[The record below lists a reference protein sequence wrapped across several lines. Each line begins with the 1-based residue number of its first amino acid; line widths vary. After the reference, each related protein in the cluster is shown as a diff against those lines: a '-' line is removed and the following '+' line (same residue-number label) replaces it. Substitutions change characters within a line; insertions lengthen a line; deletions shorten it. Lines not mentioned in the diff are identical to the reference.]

1 MQYKTSQKMS
11 SIFDSEESIFAIRDL
26 LNSLNDSPNA
36 TTIGNISDRLLQYAA
51 ILKEQSDARIKD
63 IRENGP
69 SLQISDKSY
78 ILGLLRDD
86 EFLRVKFF
94 SCPNGRK
101 IEVTQP
107 TRYTSRVNP
116 AWETHYISG
125 FDVWISEEE
134 SKIIMKKLAEF

>member
-1 MQYKTSQKMS
+1 MS

-26 LNSLNDSPNA
+26 LNSLIDSPNA
-36 TTIGNISDRLLQYAA
+36 TIGNISDRLLQYAA

-107 TRYTSRVNP
+107 TRYTSIVNP
-116 AWETHYISG
+116 SWQTHYISG

-134 SKIIMKKLAEF
+134 SKIIMKKLAEL

>member
-1 MQYKTSQKMS
+1 MS

-26 LNSLNDSPNA
+26 MNSLKDSPNA
-36 TTIGNISDRLLQYAA
+36 TELGNISDRILQHAA

-78 ILGLLRDD
+78 VIGLLRDD
-86 EFLRVKFF
+86 DLPRVKFF

-107 TRYTSRVNP
+107 PRYTSRVNP
-116 AWETHYISG
+116 AWETCYISG
-125 FDVWISEEE
+125 FDVWVSEEE
-134 SKIIMKKLAEF
+134 SKIIMKKLAEL

>member
-1 MQYKTSQKMS
+1 MS

-36 TTIGNISDRLLQYAA
+36 TTLGNISYQILNYTA

-78 ILGLLRDD
+78 VLGLLRDD
-86 EFLRVKFF
+86 DSPRVKFF
-94 SCPNGRK
+94 SCPNGQK
-101 IEVTQP
+101 IQVTQP
-107 TRYTSRVNP
+107 TRYTSVVNP
-116 AWETHYISG
+116 VWETHYISG

-134 SKIIMKKLAEF
+134 SKIIMKKLNNL